1 MTKQRSALKG
11 RDAALLIFIIIGAA
25 IAGTVMWFM
34 RNSQTADKVT
44 IKVDG
49 NVVYSDS
56 LKKDHDVNVD
66 GYDGGYNHV
75 VVKNGKVSVTEADC
89 PDKVCVNTGEIGTP
103 GDTIVCMPHKMVV
116 EIEGSGENVDSVVK

>member
-25 IAGTVMWFM
+25 ITGTVMWFM
-34 RNSQTADKVT
+34 RNSQSADKIT

-56 LKKDHDVNVD
+56 VKKDTEVNVE

-89 PDKVCVNTGEIGTP
+89 PDKVCVNAGEIGTP
-103 GDTIVCMPHKMVV
+103 ETP
-116 EIEGSGENVDSVVK
+116 

>member
-56 LKKDHDVNVD
+56 LKKSR
-66 GYDGGYNHV
+66 
-75 VVKNGKVSVTEADC
+75 KR
-89 PDKVCVNTGEIGTP
+89 
-103 GDTIVCMPHKMVV
+103 
-116 EIEGSGENVDSVVK
+116 